1 MSALVELIEQ
11 VDVWLQTR
19 IVKEV
24 ASQGIF
30 GTKAFKMLL
39 TIGLAKIIP
48 VFNDRIDS
56 AANPLALI
64 VTDPS
69 IGIDCQVKRITVG
82 RVVKGGS

>member
-1 MSALVELIEQ
+1 
-11 VDVWLQTR
+11 
-19 IVKEV
+19 
-24 ASQGIF
+24 
-30 GTKAFKMLL
+30 MLL